1 MSLELP
7 DFVGSARHTEASA
20 FDFLCKEEKQ
30 NKTKVPIYHGTR
42 HRKTCTIAPKLP
54 RFLESC
60 LKPGR
65 EFLKSN
71 KERPLDFLE
80 RKQLCQQTFTFT
92 GSGWLR
98 GSVNLQA
105 SQGRKAEGS
114 LESRTILLGSL
125 DDGSYELRLLWITH
139 MFENTVRPANV

>member
-30 NKTKVPIYHGTR
+30 NKTKVSVYHGTR

-71 KERPLDFLE
+71 KGLLSSWRESSFANRHS
-80 RKQLCQQTFTFT
+80 R

-114 LESRTILLGSL
+114 LESRAILLGSL
-125 DDGSYELRLLWITH
+125 DDGSYELRLLWIMH
-139 MFENTVRPANV
+139 MFENAVRSANV